1 MNIKVHLLGAL
12 VDYLPDS
19 ARGQTVLSLEDKR
32 IEVLQIGPAGE
43 KMVRS
48 AALISMS
55 NRANGRT
62 GMGAVM
68 GSKNLKAV
76 VVRGKQKPS
85 VANPD
90 AFKILQKLG
99 PKTMKPTGMDEFGK
113 YGTPGV
119 CSPQHHSGGLPT
131 YNLTAVLSIT
141 TRTLTA
147 SSSLTNAR
155 EGIGRESDTLPKKMF
170 DQPLK
175 GGRSDGLALDKAEW
189 DAALDAYYRLCE
201 WDTKTGFPTRN
212 KLEALGLGWI
222 VAENEKL
229 AQAVA

>member
-68 GSKNLKAV
+68 GSKNLKAI

-131 YNLTAVLSIT
+131 YNFNSGAFDHHEDIDGIKLSDERPRGHRT
-141 TRTLTA
+141 RVRHVAEENVRPAAQGRAFRRTRTRQGRVGCC
-147 SSSLTNAR
+147 AR
-155 EGIGRESDTLPKKMF
+155 
-170 DQPLK
+170 
-175 GGRSDGLALDKAEW
+175 
-189 DAALDAYYRLCE
+189 
-201 WDTKTGFPTRN
+201 
-212 KLEALGLGWI
+212 
-222 VAENEKL
+222 
-229 AQAVA
+229 

>member
-1 MNIKVHLLGAL
+1 MLL
-12 VDYLPDS
+12 
-19 ARGQTVLSLEDKR
+19 
-32 IEVLQIGPAGE
+32 
-43 KMVRS
+43 
-48 AALISMS
+48 
-55 NRANGRT
+55 
-62 GMGAVM
+62 
-68 GSKNLKAV
+68 
-76 VVRGKQKPS
+76 
-85 VANPD
+85 
-90 AFKILQKLG
+90 
-99 PKTMKPTGMDEFGK
+99 
-113 YGTPGV
+113 
-119 CSPQHHSGGLPT
+119 
-131 YNLTAVLSIT
+131 IT

-155 EGIGRESDTLPKKMF
+155 EDIGRESDTLPKKMF

-189 DAALDAYYRLCE
+189 DAALDEYYRLCE

>member
-19 ARGQTVLSLEDKR
+19 DRGQTVLSLEDKR

-43 KMVRS
+43 KMVRY

-119 CSPQHHSGGLPT
+119 CSSWHHPGGLPT
-131 YNLTAVLSIT
+131 YNFNSGAFDHHEDIDGIKLSDERPRGHWT
-141 TRTLTA
+141 RVRHVAEENVRPAAQGRAFRRTRTRQGRVGCC
-147 SSSLTNAR
+147 AR
-155 EGIGRESDTLPKKMF
+155 
-170 DQPLK
+170 
-175 GGRSDGLALDKAEW
+175 
-189 DAALDAYYRLCE
+189 
-201 WDTKTGFPTRN
+201 
-212 KLEALGLGWI
+212 
-222 VAENEKL
+222 
-229 AQAVA
+229 